1 MQQGPS
7 KEELREY
14 WKNSRQYFDEL
25 AKSYF
30 ESDPKYYEEYIAP
43 FYRNPLYA
51 MGGKSGRSGRSVVAA
66 ALFILAIGAG
76 AVFFLI
82 QKDSSRNEKLIP
94 LAPFKERTE
103 SAKDSARTSSESDE
117 SDYETGV
124 KYFNDEDYENA
135 EKYLRRV
142 KYSDKNYGDARKKI
156 NEMVKIKKKKME
168 EELKK
173 QHAN

>member
-25 AKSYF
+25 AKSYR

-51 MGGKSGRSGRSVVAA
+51 MGGKQGKSGRSVAVIAV
-66 ALFILAIGAG
+66 FILAIGAG
-76 AVFFLI
+76 AVFFLM
-82 QKDSSRNEKLIP
+82 QKETSRNKKIIP
-94 LAPFKERTE
+94 PAPFKGGTE
-103 SAKDSARTSSESDE
+103 SAKDTASTSSESD
-117 SDYETGV
+117 YATGV
-124 KYFNDEDYENA
+124 KYFNDENYENA

-142 KYSDKNYGDARKKI
+142 KYSDKNYSDARKKI
-156 NEMVKIKKKKME
+156 NEIVKIKKKKME
-168 EELKK
+168 KELKK
-173 QHAN
+173 QHTN